1 VRYEVP
7 RRIGEEPFRTQF
19 PFVMQLLEHFLGAR
33 EQVRAPLLF
42 ELIWMCQNSSPKGL
56 FSMVTNG
63 TGESGKIHPFICQ
76 EQSNTDA
83 K

>member
-1 VRYEVP
+1 MRNEVP

-42 ELIWMCQNSSPKGL
+42 ELIWMCQNL
-56 FSMVTNG
+56 FS
-63 TGESGKIHPFICQ
+63 
-76 EQSNTDA
+76 
-83 K
+83 